1 MPLRYRKRLSLAT
14 LTRTSG
20 VKQREDKNEAR
31 TGTAAAVAA
40 AGGKIVAA
48 GDTLGRPGRAGNRT
62 SLEVGTTITLEK
74 SQGRGMRKKNLKQR
88 DRGKLKVLGCGEGS
102 IRRQNRSEDRD
113 GCPSPGQ
120 HRTSVYDHNDNH
132 QKGVMYGRRSCWR
145 INRRIHRAT

>member
-88 DRGKLKVLGCGEGS
+88 DRGKLKVLGWRRVDPTPKQIGRPGRMPKPRTAPYVR
-102 IRRQNRSEDRD
+102 IRPQR
-113 GCPSPGQ
+113 
-120 HRTSVYDHNDNH
+120 
-132 QKGVMYGRRSCWR
+132 
-145 INRRIHRAT
+145 